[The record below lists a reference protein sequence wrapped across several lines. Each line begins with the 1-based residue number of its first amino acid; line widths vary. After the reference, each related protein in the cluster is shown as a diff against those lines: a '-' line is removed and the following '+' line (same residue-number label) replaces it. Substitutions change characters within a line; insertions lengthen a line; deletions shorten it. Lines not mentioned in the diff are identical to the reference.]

1 MLDYGLHVAT
11 VGPAGVQELT
21 AAEYDS
27 TRLVQECA
35 ALFFDP
41 LIDAVHTSVNSTN
54 DLFDWA
60 ANVSSVDVAAFRAG
74 RSRWLDEFERAL
86 NLAYEQRL
94 AGRKRAARRP
104 DGDAG
109 DAGIRLLEAS
119 EQEAQIALVK
129 AVRKLHRSAHRE
141 VSALNPRIALLL
153 GEAKLT
159 DTNNPFA
166 PPYVLDAIGTSART
180 IYPESH
186 AWRALMERVV
196 ADVTP
201 VLFRIYVAQNRFL
214 ADHGVLPDIKA
225 LLRSRSAFRPAI
237 DRDLVAAFRKLQSAA
252 KTHQSFARP
261 VRASELELAP
271 EKSRSPLSL
280 ATETTA
286 PSPVPRPPRHELPR
300 AANTPSPDAR
310 LVADVRA
317 AIAILVEK
325 AAAEVP
331 QAPASAISN
340 LETSAVYVPGV
351 VDRERASDALIGI
364 LGRLAQ
370 LDLRSAIADAAPARE
385 GKTLLPS
392 RVPANVV
399 PDLRAVLAARIPSPE
414 HGVVF
419 DLVGH
424 VFDAI
429 WCDPSLPPP
438 LHAPFER
445 LQLPLLQVAL
455 ADRDFFGNPEHPA
468 RRALNG
474 LGEAAIG
481 ATDDAEYL
489 ARLLSVAQEAAAKAC
504 ASGPP
509 FELFEDIA
517 AAVHSFIEADRK
529 RTSLAL
535 AQDVAAATAAG
546 TRDLAHSQARL
557 MIQGRLAGC
566 AAPERVREFAE
577 TVWVT
582 YLTNIKRQG
591 DADGSGVAAAL
602 RTLDDLLWSVSG
614 SIRRG
619 DRKGLLA
626 RIPSLV
632 AELRRGCDA
641 ANLPPDKVDAIL
653 QEIFQHQ
660 SAGVKAE
667 ARAAQRAADARA
679 DAASPR
685 DEAADDPV
693 EPRVR
698 DFVIEMIVGTWVR
711 FQIGDEDALMRLCWA
726 SPMRDRYIF
735 VGRGDKRARTLTLE
749 DLVRALET
757 RAAVVVQEPVPLME
771 RAIDAAFDVVGR
783 SASRNFSYTTPGST
797 SLQLA

>member
-1 MLDYGLHVAT
+1 MLDYGLNVAT

-21 AAEYDS
+21 AAESDS

-41 LIDAVHTSVNSTN
+41 LIGAVHTSVNATN
-54 DLFDWA
+54 DLFGWA

-129 AVRKLHRSAHRE
+129 GVRKLHRSAHRE

-331 QAPASAISN
+331 QAPTSAISN

-351 VDRERASDALIGI
+351 IDRERASDALIGI

-429 WCDPSLPPP
+429 WCDLSLPPP

-474 LGEAAIG
+474 LGAAAIG

-489 ARLLSVAQEAAAKAC
+489 ARLLSVAQESAARSC

-529 RTSLAL
+529 RTSR
-535 AQDVAAATAAG
+535 AG
-546 TRDLAHSQARL
+546 RGGGD
-557 MIQGRLAGC
+557 GG
-566 AAPERVREFAE
+566 
-577 TVWVT
+577 
-582 YLTNIKRQG
+582 G
-591 DADGSGVAAAL
+591 DARPRAFASEAHDSRPPRRMRCAGAGP
-602 RTLDDLLWSVSG
+602 R
-614 SIRRG
+614 IRRNRMG
-619 DRKGLLA
+619 HVSDEHQAA
-626 RIPSLV
+626 R
-632 AELRRGCDA
+632 RRRRVGRC
-641 ANLPPDKVDAIL
+641 
-653 QEIFQHQ
+653 
-660 SAGVKAE
+660 
-667 ARAAQRAADARA
+667 RRAADAGRSAVERLREHPPRRPQGVAGANSIARRRASPRLRRGQSAPGQSRCDPAGNLPASERRREGRGTRRATRRRCARRRRVAARRSGRRPCGTASPRFRHRDDRRNLGPLPDRRRRRA
-679 DAASPR
+679 DAPLLGEPDARPVYFCRPR
-685 DEAADDPV
+685 
-693 EPRVR
+693 R
-698 DFVIEMIVGTWVR
+698 
-711 FQIGDEDALMRLCWA
+711 
-726 SPMRDRYIF
+726 
-735 VGRGDKRARTLTLE
+735 
-749 DLVRALET
+749 
-757 RAAVVVQEPVPLME
+757 
-771 RAIDAAFDVVGR
+771 
-783 SASRNFSYTTPGST
+783 
-797 SLQLA
+797 